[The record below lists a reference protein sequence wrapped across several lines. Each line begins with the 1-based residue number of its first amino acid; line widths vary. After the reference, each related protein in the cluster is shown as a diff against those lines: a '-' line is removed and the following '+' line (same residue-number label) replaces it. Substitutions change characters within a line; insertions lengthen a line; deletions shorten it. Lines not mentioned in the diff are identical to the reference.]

1 VTYET
6 PQPSWY
12 HAVICT
18 ACGTHP
24 HANDLSTGGVR
35 QQSRCLRDEDL
46 EVRASSDGVE
56 IETDDSL
63 GSEIVLIPW
72 DQAVIVAR
80 QIIQL
85 ARDRGDLT

>member
-1 VTYET
+1 MTYDT
-6 PQPSWY
+6 QQPPWY
-12 HAVICT
+12 HAVVCA

-24 HANDLSTGGVR
+24 HANEVPRGSLR
-35 QQSRCLRDEDL
+35 QASRPMDEDL
-46 EVRASSDGVE
+46 DVRASDDGVE

-72 DQAVIVAR
+72 DQAITVAR

-85 ARDRGDLT
+85 ARDRGDFT